1 MDIFEAMMLVCFG
14 AAWPI
19 SITKSCRSRSS
30 GGKSPVF
37 SVVII
42 LGYICGMIHK
52 VQMGFNWVFYV
63 YLLNTIMVFIDLML
77 LFRNRALE
85 KTSSKRRKS
94 AQMRPVQG

>member
-19 SITKSCRSRSS
+19 SIIKSYRSRSS

-37 SVVII
+37 SIVII
-42 LGYICGMIHK
+42 MGYTCGMIHK
-52 VQMGFNWVFYV
+52 IQVGFNWVFYV

-77 LFRNRALE
+77 LFRNRAVE
-85 KTSSKRRKS
+85 RGRK
-94 AQMRPVQG
+94 A

>member
-19 SITKSCRSRSS
+19 SIIKSYRSRSS

-52 VQMGFNWVFYV
+52 VQVEFNWVFYV
-63 YLLNTIMVFIDLML
+63 YLLNTVMVLIDMML

-85 KTSSKRRKS
+85 KSRK
-94 AQMRPVQG
+94 QTI